1 MSDPNRSM
9 NEVPALIDERRR
21 YEAWLATLESRRES
35 TPQHVFDR
43 VKADY
48 SARLQRVDEQLA
60 LHRQAIQEERT
71 SLNSRRSLL
80 EAEEQ
85 LRRDERSELE
95 LRSHVGEFAG
105 SEAETAFQAVDE
117 ALAQLASE
125 RQGLEARIKE
135 LDVLLQIRPVE
146 PHRAAAPQP
155 RPAAPPPAAPA
166 MRAPAPAPAPAH
178 VPAPAPAA
186 TSSANDAGDDEEGKL
201 RTPGGTFDELAF
213 LSEVVGMPQAD
224 RARAR
229 VSAEPADHGPVVATG
244 PAIGN
249 GPAMPGVRT
258 EASAELSSE
267 NARGAIMQQ
276 VPPVT
281 RPLAANI
288 PSNTPIVLRTTSQN
302 EQAKTLKCN
311 ECGSL
316 NYPTEWYCERCG
328 AELAAL

>member
-9 NEVPALIDERRR
+9 NELPALIEERRR
-21 YEAWLATLESRRES
+21 YEAWLATLESRRDA

-48 SARLQRVDEQLA
+48 TGRLQRVEEQLA
-60 LHRQAIQEERT
+60 VHSQAIQDERA
-71 SLNSRRSLL
+71 SLQSRRSLL

-85 LRRDERSELE
+85 LRRDERAELE
-95 LRSHVGEFAG
+95 LRSMVGEFAPG
-105 SEAETAFQAVDE
+105 EAEVAFQSVDE
-117 ALAQLASE
+117 ALGQLAAE
-125 RQGLEARIKE
+125 REGLDSRIKE
-135 LDVLLQIRPVE
+135 LDGLLQAKPATATSA
-146 PHRAAAPQP
+146 PAPKGASAPSRATGPSATATAP
-155 RPAAPPPAAPA
+155 RPAGAPPFQ
-166 MRAPAPAPAPAH
+166 PAPRPRAH
-178 VPAPAPAA
+178 ASVSQESEADK
-186 TSSANDAGDDEEGKL
+186 SGI

-213 LSEVVGMPQAD
+213 LSEVVGMPEAD
-224 RARAR
+224 RAHMRPP
-229 VSAEPADHGPVVATG
+229 EPLGSDDGGIPT
-244 PAIGN
+244 PR
-249 GPAMPGVRT
+249 P

-281 RPLAANI
+281 RPLAANV
-288 PSNTPIVLRTTSQN
+288 PSNTPIVLRTQGQDQQS
-302 EQAKTLKCN
+302 KTLKCN

>member
-9 NEVPALIDERRR
+9 NELPALIEERRR

-48 SARLQRVDEQLA
+48 AGRLQRVDEQLA
-60 LHRQAIQEERT
+60 VHGQAIQDERA
-71 SLNSRRSLL
+71 SLHSRRSLL

-95 LRSHVGEFAG
+95 LRSLVGEFAPG
-105 SEAETAFQAVDE
+105 EAEAAFQSVDE
-117 ALAQLASE
+117 SLTQLATE
-125 RQGLEARIKE
+125 RGELDARIKE
-135 LDVLLQIRPVE
+135 LDSLLQARPASAALPAV
-146 PHRAAAPQP
+146 PAPARATAQPAAASRVRPAPPAPPSQPAPAPQP
-155 RPAAPPPAAPA
+155 RAHASAPKEP
-166 MRAPAPAPAPAH
+166 
-178 VPAPAPAA
+178 
-186 TSSANDAGDDEEGKL
+186 DEDNNTI

-213 LSEVVGMPQAD
+213 LSEVVGMPEAE
-224 RARAR
+224 RAHVRPPEPLA
-229 VSAEPADHGPVVATG
+229 AESGSS
-244 PAIGN
+244 
-249 GPAMPGVRT
+249 MPSPRL

-267 NARGAIMQQ
+267 NARGAVMQQ

-281 RPLAANI
+281 RPLAANV
-288 PSNTPIVLRTTSQN
+288 PSNTPIVLRTQGQDPQS
-302 EQAKTLKCN
+302 KTLKCN